1 MKVIGTPLAIAAA
14 FAAGVGWV
22 MTGEGLGRSD
32 GSASSVQSLSAF
44 ASEQDNLYAQ
54 FTLCGH
60 SARVNCVVDGD
71 TFWFRGE
78 KIRVADIDAPEIS
91 EPHCNAE
98 RQIGEVT
105 RDRLLDMLNGGAF
118 SFATVERDKDR
129 YGRKL
134 RTVWRSDLS
143 LGEQL
148 VVEGLAAR
156 WNAPR
161 RNWCAR
167 D

>member
-1 MKVIGTPLAIAAA
+1 MKIVGTPLAVAAA
-14 FAAGVGWV
+14 LTAGVGLV
-22 MTGEGLGRSD
+22 MTGKGLGRSD
-32 GSASSVQSLSAF
+32 SSASSVQSLSAF
-44 ASEQDNLYAQ
+44 ASEQDILYAQ
-54 FTLCGH
+54 FALCGH

-78 KIRVADIDAPEIS
+78 KIRIADIDAPEIS
-91 EPHCNAE
+91 EPRCNAE
-98 RQIGEVT
+98 RQVGEVA
-105 RDRLLDMLNGGAF
+105 RDRLLDMLNDGAF
-118 SFATVERDKDR
+118 SLSTAERDKDR
-129 YGRKL
+129 YGRNV
-134 RTVWRSDLS
+134 RTVWRSDIS

-148 VVEGLAAR
+148 VVEGLVAR